1 MLHESVEE
9 QDKPVEDVGQ
19 ENLNKLPPETTENFA
34 NEPAV
39 DICIRDTANIDVPT
53 KKDPEDGRVAANDKF
68 ASSEGNTCGKKKV
81 PEEPGGELPKEESKI
96 RRTKNDTEI
105 IAVLFYNC
113 AGLASDFIAIEQ
125 ASKGINQQQRDMG

>member
-68 ASSEGNTCGKKKV
+68 ASSEGNTCGKKKESFLKKKARL
-81 PEEPGGELPKEESKI
+81 EELKMIQRSLLFCS
-96 RRTKNDTEI
+96 TT
-105 IAVLFYNC
+105 VL
-113 AGLASDFIAIEQ
+113 GWLVTSLL
-125 ASKGINQQQRDMG
+125 